1 MKKHSIFSMA
11 VASLILG
18 SCSNETNNPE
28 MDYSNGDGKANFNI
42 NVASL
47 SRTVTDGLQTT
58 FEPDDQ
64 IGIYGTNE
72 TVNTPITLQG
82 TTWTGDVFLP
92 LTGQTATYYGYY
104 PYNESISTT
113 EYKFDYSVATDQS
126 TDYND
131 SDLLLAKSG
140 NVSSSDRTIQ
150 LTFKHALALVEVN
163 AESFEQEIT
172 GIEFKARTD
181 ATVDLNASTAT
192 LKSNVPVRIMKMCKM
207 TNKVYRAVVP
217 AQTLSAGSHIFINT
231 ASSSFEIS
239 TTETEVKAGNI
250 NKFTLG
256 TDGSASFSSEI
267 DAWGENGTNSEDLE
281 SKSVENLVKLG
292 IEDMATGNIAQA
304 SGYNKDIPVNTWFKV
319 MPNGIENT
327 VEIKDEDGANALYVN
342 LATADGKNNYDMQVG
357 YHAAAPRTGKYQL
370 SFKAKAQTQAEMH
383 WFACDKN
390 ANRWFIN
397 NNGSNIDN
405 SITVQSETYQDFSTT
420 FDLSKYSKNSWNID
434 SEGPHETESAI
445 QSVLVS
451 FWFNK
456 TAGEVWIKDLTFKPV
471 TESSEEIQ

>member
-1 MKKHSIFSMA
+1 MKKHSIFSMV

-47 SRTVTDGLQTT
+47 SRTATDGLQTT

-104 PYNESISTT
+104 PYNESISAT

-140 NVSSSDRTIQ
+140 DVSSSDRTIQ

-192 LKSNVPVRIMKMCKM
+192 LKSNVPVRIMKMCKV

-292 IEDMATGNIAQA
+292 IEDMVTGNIAQA
-304 SGYNKDIPVNTWFKV
+304 SGYNKDIPVDTWFKV
-319 MPNGIENT
+319 MPKDFENT
-327 VEIKDEDGANALYVN
+327 VEIVSENEENALHVKLAQDVN
-342 LATADGKNNYDMQVG
+342 NKNIYDIQVG
-357 YHAAAPRTGKYQL
+357 YHATNPTISKYKL
-370 SFKAKAQTQAEMH
+370 TFKAKSTAQIDVKWFVYDKVDKTEH
-383 WFACDKN
+383 WFLC
-390 ANRWFIN
+390 N
-397 NNGSNIDN
+397 NDQAYELTKTIEGNNEYKEYEGVFN
-405 SITVQSETYQDFSTT
+405 FG
-420 FDLSKYSKNSWNID
+420 KYSTSPWSLNPKDN
-434 SEGPHETESAI
+434 TEAI
-445 QSVLVS
+445 NSVLVS
-451 FWFNK
+451 FWFNHK
-456 TAGEVWIKDLTFKPV
+456 AGEVWIKDLTFKPV
-471 TESSEEIQ
+471 TEEVTE